1 MCVVVDI
8 GFEMQAYTIAE
19 DGGSVEVCVIMLGAT
34 ERSINFTVEAQSS
47 SASNLYTLKHNIST
61 QGGSFLPMHGGS
73 CRIYKFFMSHSLISL
88 FCSYQFVK
96 WFFIAI
102 GNLDFVNFT
111 SVAEFSIPGSPLN
124 RTVNQRL
131 CKSFNVL
138 DDSLFEGTER
148 LNISLIANNTSVR
161 TVNASATITIL
172 DNDGK
177 LTTVPDIRYVVE
189 HSGTFPC
196 RSKVHNDILIIL
208 LLNLFLHSY
217 ICKEN

>member
-1 MCVVVDI
+1 MCIVIDI

-47 SASNLYTLKHNIST
+47 SASNLYTLKLII
-61 QGGSFLPMHGGS
+61 LPMEEVFYSRGKFSTNGRS
-73 CRIYKFFMSHSLISL
+73 YKNFMSHYLML
-88 FCSYQFVK
+88 LYCSYQFVK

-111 SVAEFSIPGSPLN
+111 SVVEFSIPGSPLN
-124 RTVNQRL
+124 RIVNQRL
-131 CKSFNVL
+131 CKSFDIL

-148 LNISLIANNTSVR
+148 LNISLFADNASVR

-177 LTTVPDIRYVVE
+177 
-189 HSGTFPC
+189 
-196 RSKVHNDILIIL
+196 
-208 LLNLFLHSY
+208 
-217 ICKEN
+217 